1 MNISEGIA
9 MADEQNQGNTII
21 NQGTTIDNLPGLD
34 GMTPAQKQ
42 EFIDSAFVPIRGTI
56 SGEMATRKVTG
67 SDLAASGENKI
78 DSVSLNNAVIPP
90 DSRKNVNIQVA
101 AVATTGSYNDLSDKP
116 TIPTVPSNVSSFTN
130 DAGYFTPNDLGD
142 ALVVSEDKLSVKYD
156 NETILCHYDTN
167 ELMVNVSSLAGTGLA
182 YNGSDD
188 ANNLYIPSSDTITC
202 EEVSEGEWVPVVRL
216 DDNSGLGVTEF
227 NWYTKEGGLHI
238 NYDPNTLDISSN
250 FLEVLYDD
258 STMTTE
264 GNGLTV
270 KYPIPD
276 PNVLGDYGGILCRDA
291 HNDIVWSDGL
301 ANNNAFGLDDLL
313 HTMHGLDNLLDPIN
327 SEYPMDFTASGGI
340 RIDADAANE
349 GDVLSY
355 NGEQI
360 VWAQP
365 TISGLAVPSLP
376 TVNATG
382 GALESADTR
391 VLLVARCNH
400 AENFTLTWEYLENL
414 QP

>member
-1 MNISEGIA
+1 
-9 MADEQNQGNTII
+9 MAEEQNQGNTII

-42 EFIDSAFVPIRGTI
+42 AFIDSAFVPIRGTI

-78 DSVSLNNAVIPP
+78 DSVSLNSTVIPP
-90 DSRKNVNIQVA
+90 DSSKNVNIQVA

-116 TIPTVPSNVSSFTN
+116 TIPTVPTNVSSFTN

-156 NETILCHYDTN
+156 NETILCNYDTK

-188 ANNLYIPSSDTITC
+188 ANNLYIPSSNTITC
-202 EEVSEGEWVPVVRL
+202 KEVSEGEWVPVVRL

-227 NWYTKEGGLHI
+227 NWDTKEGGLHI
-238 NYDPNTLDISSN
+238 NYDTETLDIYGN

-276 PNVLGDYGGILCRDA
+276 PNGLGDYGGILCRDEN
-291 HNDIVWSDGL
+291 NDIVWSDAL
-301 ANNNAFGLDDLL
+301 ADKEKFGLDDLR
-313 HTMHGLDNLLDPIN
+313 HTMHGLDNLLDPVN
-327 SEYPMDFTASGGI
+327 SEYPMDFTAGGGI
-340 RIDADAANE
+340 RIDTDAANE

-382 GALESADTR
+382 GTLESADTK
-391 VLLVARCNH
+391 VLLVARCDH